1 MPLTTPTVL
10 LGFLLPWT
18 WGISS
23 WLLQKVQPLLLT
35 FDKGYLLTANPP
47 DLERGVA
54 PLGSPAPVQPSLLG
68 RGVG

>member
-18 WGISS
+18 WGLSS

-35 FDKGYLLTANPP
+35 LDKGYLLTTNPP
-47 DLERGVA
+47 DLEGG